1 MAAQEPPTNVPRIED
16 VLNPSTGH
24 YVVMVRMP
32 TLNASKYPEKPW
44 GTPITSIGL
53 SKQESDRYLD
63 YVLVDV
69 APMQGTPDLLWVFQ
83 KLDGP
88 EWTTKSTGQESLI
101 PQKYR
106 KQITTVRTK
115 QEVDPATEPTAIT
128 GNLTSSI
135 VEQQDNTG
143 KATRVD
149 TTEVIQENT
158 NVLEGE
164 EYGTLVTQTVEE
176 KIVVEGTDADTGLDV
191 ISSTVDP
198 LGNGKSIK
206 QTKRVKGT
214 TWPDP
219 IDKEVSKEA
228 AGMPPARYRKDLTQ
242 TKTTRKIA
250 TSAIPTTPALT
261 NKEVAKS
268 YKKETPDRAEETLVV
283 QDFVLNTA
291 SVDEAIEQK
300 PFVKIVS
307 RMTPGLTAVVP
318 LTGNGS
324 AKLVWEGPDSNIYEN
339 VAEVATA
346 KTGLKGVETDAQ
358 QWGKIVTTTNY
369 TTSSTAPLG
378 GSVQLIY
385 NDGSVKIYEAATTS
399 ATVSGSTKGIDPNT
413 WGSVTWNGTYS
424 TSSSGEKSRQ
434 VWSNGVNNVY
444 LNETSILAVTGI
456 TKDIDPNTWGSVTW
470 DGTYSTSTGGEKS
483 SQVWSDGVKNVYLNQ
498 TSTLAITGG
507 GYTSATEENQILTET
522 QTTTYGSSPNSGV
535 NTRSRLVYSQN
546 GKNVYENISIV
557 RVAGAT
563 KIYAGSVNVN
573 IPATLIDL
581 NLSIFS
587 HKNGAAVYRWEPVFS
602 DGFSGPMAAEVTEY
616 WSTTPSPL
624 VPEVFRPSPISF
636 QTPRGGITIGSCLH
650 GVHNFS
656 IEITGNGDPEYGP
669 QEWAASFPATVP
681 PSSVGMKILADV
693 SAEPYRDG
701 YVIREFYVQL

>member
-16 VLNPSTGH
+16 VLNPSSGH

-88 EWTTKSTGQESLI
+88 QWTTKSTGQESLI

-228 AGMPPARYRKDLTQ
+228 AGMPPPRYRKDLTQ

-291 SVDEAIEQK
+291 SVDEAVEQK

-307 RMTPGLTAVVP
+307 RMTPGLAPVVP

-324 AKLVWEGPDSNIYEN
+324 AKLVWEGPDLNIYEN
-339 VAEVATA
+339 VADVATI
-346 KTGLKGVETDAQ
+346 KPGLKGVETDAQ
-358 QWGKIVTTTNY
+358 QWGKLVTTTNY
-369 TTSSTAPLG
+369 TASSTAPAG

-385 NDGSVKIYEAATTS
+385 NDGAVSIYETATTS
-399 ATVSGSTKGIDPNT
+399 ASVSGTTTDIEPNT
-413 WGSVTWNGTYS
+413 WGSITWNGTYS

-444 LNETSILAVTGI
+444 LNETS
-456 TKDIDPNTWGSVTW
+456 
-470 DGTYSTSTGGEKS
+470 
-483 SQVWSDGVKNVYLNQ
+483 
-498 TSTLAITGG
+498 TLAISSGS
-507 GYTSATEENQILTET
+507 YTSATEQNQILTET
-522 QTTTYGSSPNSGV
+522 QTTTYGSSPTSGV
-535 NTRSRLVYSQN
+535 NTRSRLVYSQS

-557 RVAGAT
+557 RTAAAR
-563 KIYAGSVNVN
+563 KYYKGSVNVN
-573 IPATLIDL
+573 IPATL
-581 NLSIFS
+581 LSINLLQFAR
-587 HKNGAAVYRWEPVFS
+587 KDGVTTYRWEPVFS
-602 DGFSGPMAAEVTEY
+602 DGFSGPMAADVEEY
-616 WSTTPSPL
+616 WSTTPSTL
-624 VPEVFRPSPISF
+624 VPTVFRPSPMAF
-636 QTPRGGITIGSCLH
+636 QTPRGGITVGSCLH
-650 GVHNFS
+650 GAQTFTIAILN
-656 IEITGNGDPEYGP
+656 NDAPDYGP
-669 QEWAASFPATVP
+669 QTWTATFPATVP
-681 PSSVGMKILADV
+681 ATSVGLRILADV
-693 SAEPYRDG
+693 SAEAYRDG
-701 YVIREFYVQL
+701 YVIRLFYVQL